1 MENVIIYTKK
11 KQKIIKR
18 IKTAQKKT
26 ARQKRAKFAKRIK
39 QNKKWERFSN
49 HF

>member
-18 IKTAQKKT
+18 IKTAQKT